1 MLNIDGGG
9 GGIVAGGTGGRSEIF
24 ARGRLGLQRRFYQL
38 LGLPSHFSNM
48 TI

>member
-9 GGIVAGGTGGRSEIF
+9 GGIVASGTGGRNEVF
-24 ARGRLGLQRRFYQL
+24 ARGQLGLQRRFCQL